1 MESNKQPTSKL
12 RIQELDLMRGFA
24 IILMIVGH
32 SILVHP
38 IDFSTILWCHA
49 LHRWIYSFHMELF
62 FFISG
67 AVYYCSKYKTYILKK
82 IDRLLIP
89 MLFVGTISI
98 LFHAIGGGFVNNHSP
113 IVESL
118 INMVVYGDT
127 YWFLYTLFIISII
140 YPLFE
145 RISPNIYWE
154 IGFATLIIL
163 FRHIIKFPILFRIND
178 VTYYLPYF
186 IMGHV
191 LVLGMRK
198 NLNFWFGICLSIISI
213 ILYGMLWKYGPNV
226 PTTSYIMA
234 FSMIISFFF
243 FSRILIST
251 EKKLIRYVNNFLR
264 IASKYS
270 LQVYLFNGFILV
282 FTRVLLI
289 NVLAISTPYV
299 VIPIIV
305 IAQFAVTLP
314 LCEYIL
320 SRTQW
325 LGWLCGLK
333 AFPLIKKVEEI

>member
-38 IDFSTILWCHA
+38 IDFSTIPWCHA

-67 AVYYCSKYKTYILKK
+67 AVYYCSNFKTYILKK

-98 LFHAIGGGFVNNHSP
+98 LFHALGGNYVNNHSP
-113 IVESL
+113 IVKSL
-118 INMVVYGDT
+118 INMMVYGDT
-127 YWFLYTLFIISII
+127 YWFLYTLFIISLI
-140 YPLFE
+140 YPLIE
-145 RISPNIYWE
+145 KILPNIYWE
-154 IGFATLIIL
+154 FGLATLIIL

-191 LVLGMRK
+191 LVLWMRK
-198 NLNFWFGICLSIISI
+198 DLNYWFEICLTIGSIT
-213 ILYGMLWKYGPNV
+213 LYGILWKFGPKV

-234 FSMIISFFF
+234 LAMIIPFFF
-243 FSRILIST
+243 FSRLLIYM
-251 EKKLIRYVNNFLR
+251 EKNLIRYINNFLR
-264 IASKYS
+264 IASRYS

-282 FTRVLLI
+282 FARVLLI
-289 NVLAISTPYV
+289 NILAITTPYI
-299 VIPIIV
+299 VIPLIV

-320 SRTQW
+320 SRTRW
-325 LGWLCGLK
+325 LSWLCGLK
-333 AFPLIKKVEEI
+333 AFPLIK